1 MLKNTKPFSSFSAD
15 DLDAVAA
22 FYREKLGLEVSEDAK
37 MGILTLHAGA
47 GYDVLV
53 YPKVNHV
60 PATFTVL
67 NFVVSDVEKTVDEL
81 TGKGVRFEQYDE
93 PIKTDA
99 KGIMREGGP
108 LIAWFKDPA
117 GNIFSVVQNA
127 PM

>member
-1 MLKNTKPFSSFSAD
+1 MLKNTKPFSSFSAH

-22 FYREKLGLEVSEDAK
+22 FYREKLGLAVSDDTK

-53 YPKVNHV
+53 YPKPNHV

-67 NFVVSDVEKTVDEL
+67 NFAVEDVEKTVDEL
-81 TGKGVRFEQYDE
+81 TAKGVRFEQYDA

-108 LIAWFKDPA
+108 RIAWFKDPA

-127 PM
+127 PI